1 MLWRMNSAAT
11 PTIARTATT
20 IRAIVVT
27 FIFLDD
33 AMTGFGAVSGVE
45 PLTGGVPRG
54 AASGVGELSSGL
66 AVVSVDD
73 AILMAGAGPSGVVPI
88 EGVGSS
94 AAVVIGVKVV
104 SSGVLSKL
112 VGDSVGDIFG
122 ADGPGVGTDGT
133 GVGAP
138 VGSGLG
144 LVFCSSGFIVFS
156 PLDLFF

>member
-1 MLWRMNSAAT
+1 M
-11 PTIARTATT
+11 PTTARTATT
-20 IRAIVVT
+20 INAIVVT
-27 FIFLDD
+27 FIFLGD

-45 PLTGGVPRG
+45 PLAGGVSSE
-54 AASGVGELSSGL
+54 AASGIGEFPSEL
-66 AVVSVDD
+66 VVSVDGVPLV
-73 AILMAGAGPSGVVPI
+73 IGAGSSGVVPI

-112 VGDSVGDIFG
+112 VGGSVGDILG
-122 ADGPGVGTDGT
+122 ADGPGVGTDGA